1 MANSNTSQKYI
12 ESLHPEQIDQI
23 EKEEQKRKLEA
34 ASLAAGFDDSETIEE
49 KTNVF
54 TSKEWIIKTLTA
66 WAETKAMKWYL
77 ITHDKDIKDTG
88 EPVPV
93 HYHIVIK
100 FTSPTKKE
108 QIIKKFPIGYAENT
122 KNLLA
127 SVQYLIHKN
136 NPEKHTYDWSEL
148 ETNDLDLTWA
158 KVTTGSQGEVSLT
171 GLLDDIH
178 NGKLKEYQLSE
189 IDHMIYTKYK
199 TRIDNAF
206 IHYTETIM
214 RDKKRNIEIW
224 FLTGATGAGKT
235 TFACDLAD
243 SLTETP
249 GSYCISSGSKDA
261 MQDYK
266 GEPVLILDDLR
277 ADSFKLHDFLKLTD
291 NNTRSSTNS
300 RYKNKPFT
308 GDFIIITSIKPIT
321 AFYSLTP
328 DEEKEQL
335 YRRIR
340 YYLELTKE
348 TITFNA
354 WDSGNRRFTPYKY
367 AKNYIS
373 EKYPTV
379 EPSPEDSLFQAV
391 EKLGLTCYPAEPIT
405 PANDPAL
412 WSRETLPTLDEAI
425 KETKL
430 NSSGL

>member
-34 ASLAAGFDDSETIEE
+34 AVMAAGFDDSETIEE

-136 NPEKHTYDWSEL
+136 NPEKYQYSWDEL
-148 ETNDLDLTWA
+148 ETNDLDITWA

-178 NGKLKEYQLSE
+178 NGRIKEYQLSE

-224 FLTGATGAGKT
+224 FLTGATGTGKT
-235 TFACDLAD
+235 TLACDLAD

-249 GSYCISSGSKDA
+249 GSYCVSSGSRDA

-277 ADSFKLHDFLKLTD
+277 ADSFKLHDFLKLID

-308 GDFIIITSIKPIT
+308 GDFIIITSIKPLE
-321 AFYSLTP
+321 AFYQQTP
-328 DEEKEQL
+328 NEEKEQL

-340 YYLELTKE
+340 YYLELSKE
-348 TITFNA
+348 SIVFNS
-354 WDSGNRRFTPYKY
+354 WDAGKRRFIPYKY

-379 EPSPEDSLFQAV
+379 DPSPEDSLFKAV
-391 EKLGLTCYPAEPIT
+391 EKLGLTVYPAEPIT
-405 PANDPAL
+405 PANDPTV
-412 WSRETLPTLDEAI
+412 WSRETLPTLEEAI

-430 NSSGL
+430 NSRRL